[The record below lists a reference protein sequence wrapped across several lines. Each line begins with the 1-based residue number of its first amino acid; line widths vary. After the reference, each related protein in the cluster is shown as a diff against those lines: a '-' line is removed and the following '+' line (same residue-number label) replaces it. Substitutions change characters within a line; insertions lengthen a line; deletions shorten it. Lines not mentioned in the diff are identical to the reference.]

1 MASRI
6 IFYIT
11 LIALFGFL
19 LTFCSSPFTSVYSW
33 NEMVK
38 LQDGSILPITRSA
51 TRTKG
56 QAISHQSVTFE
67 SQGESVTWEDHHKWL
82 IDYNAKVL
90 DFIGKDPV
98 IVLPVYRDG
107 PCAEYNYPEEGLVA
121 FRYRKKEWERIPTK
135 ELPQSFALN
144 LLQSEPHELEHWP
157 DPQSIS
163 ITLDVKDRLQER
175 YLGGPL
181 QGASIASMTKY
192 YSSLGPH
199 DSCVTIRPPPDSKR
213 DAARTLNFE
222 ALNNAKT
229 IQATLEDVVTTPQKL
244 TNEERYPKRGIW
256 TGAGYLG
263 NECKGIVERL
273 EPMYE
278 ERNKLSTIAGYQF
291 YLLNE
296 AATNRQVQLPYVGD
310 SMNRLMCDG
319 NNIYALSRQNKS
331 ALIFYHFSNLGE
343 LKRVIKIALPDA
355 EKIRN
360 DLGWGDI
367 WNVKLLNDE
376 LKVVLVDGG
385 GNESDVLNRQQ
396 IYKVTLE

>member
-1 MASRI
+1 
-6 IFYIT
+6 
-11 LIALFGFL
+11 
-19 LTFCSSPFTSVYSW
+19 
-33 NEMVK
+33 
-38 LQDGSILPITRSA
+38 
-51 TRTKG
+51 
-56 QAISHQSVTFE
+56 
-67 SQGESVTWEDHHKWL
+67 
-82 IDYNAKVL
+82 
-90 DFIGKDPV
+90 
-98 IVLPVYRDG
+98 
-107 PCAEYNYPEEGLVA
+107 
-121 FRYRKKEWERIPTK
+121 
-135 ELPQSFALN
+135 
-144 LLQSEPHELEHWP
+144 
-157 DPQSIS
+157 
-163 ITLDVKDRLQER
+163 
-175 YLGGPL
+175 
-181 QGASIASMTKY
+181 MTKY
-192 YSSLGPH
+192 YSSLGQH
-199 DSCVTIRPPPDSKR
+199 DSCVNIRPPPDSKR

-222 ALNNAKT
+222 AVNNAKT